1 MVTRARDPGPFVREI
16 EHTADAG
23 AVVRG
28 GTLPRL
34 FENASRAMFDLIC
47 DRRAVRPLR
56 SVRIA
61 VQGSSLEDLLVR
73 WLSELL
79 YLLETE
85 DMLFTSFT
93 LARVDRTLFRA
104 RGSARGE
111 RIDRSRHRLRRELKA
126 VTYHQ
131 IEVVRGRS
139 AWRVRLVFDV

>member
-1 MVTRARDPGPFVREI
+1 VPRGYEFF
-16 EHTADAG
+16 EHTADVG
-23 AVVRG
+23 VVVRG

-34 FENASRAMFDLIC
+34 FENASRALFDLVC
-47 DRRAVRPLR
+47 DRRAVRPRR
-56 SVRIA
+56 SVRVA

-79 YLLETE
+79 YLLDTE
-85 DMLFTSFT
+85 DMLFASFT

-104 RGSARGE
+104 RGRARGE
-111 RIDRSRHRLRRELKA
+111 RIDRSRHRLKREIKA

-131 IEVVRGRS
+131 IQLVRGRS

>member
-1 MVTRARDPGPFVREI
+1 MPRGYEFF

-28 GTLPRL
+28 ATLPGL
-34 FENASRAMFDLIC
+34 FENASRALFDLIC

-56 SVRIA
+56 SVRLA
-61 VQGSSLEDLLVR
+61 VRGSSLEDLLVR

-79 YLLETE
+79 YVMERDELV
-85 DMLFTSFT
+85 FTSFAVT
-93 LARVDRTLFRA
+93 RVDRTRLVA
-104 RGSARGE
+104 RGGARGE
-111 RIDRSRHRLRRELKA
+111 RIDRARHRLRREIKA

-131 IEVVRGRS
+131 IQIVRGRS

>member
-1 MVTRARDPGPFVREI
+1 MPRGYEFF

-23 AVVRG
+23 ALVRG

-34 FENASRAMFDLIC
+34 FENASRALFDLIC
-47 DRRAVRPLR
+47 DRRAVRPRR

-61 VQGSSLEDLLVR
+61 VRGSSLEDLLVR

-79 YLLETE
+79 YLLER
-85 DMLFTSFT
+85 DNLVFTSFAV
-93 LARVDRTLFRA
+93 ARVDRTLLLA

-111 RIDRSRHRLRRELKA
+111 RIDRTRHRLRREIKA

-131 IEVVRGRS
+131 IQIIRGRS

>member
-1 MVTRARDPGPFVREI
+1 MPRGYEFF

-28 GTLPRL
+28 ATLPRL
-34 FENASRAMFDLIC
+34 FENASRALFDLIC

-56 SVRIA
+56 SVRLA
-61 VQGSSLEDLLVR
+61 VRGSSLEDLLVR

-79 YLLETE
+79 YRLDTE
-85 DMLFTSFT
+85 DLLFTSFT
-93 LARVDRTLFRA
+93 IARVDRKLLRA
-104 RGSARGE
+104 RGRARGE
-111 RIDRSRHRLRRELKA
+111 RIDRSRHRLKREIKA

-131 IEVVRGRS
+131 IKLVRGRS

>member
-1 MVTRARDPGPFVREI
+1 MPRGYEFF

-34 FENASRAMFDLIC
+34 FENASRALFDLVC
-47 DRRAVRPLR
+47 DRRAVRPRR
-56 SVRIA
+56 SVRI
-61 VQGSSLEDLLVR
+61 VVRGSSLEDLLVR

-79 YLLETE
+79 YLLEK
-85 DMLFTSFT
+85 DGLLFTSFRV
-93 LARVDRTLFRA
+93 ARVDRSRLLA

-111 RIDRSRHRLRRELKA
+111 RLDRARHRLKREIKA

-131 IEVVRGRS
+131 IQIVRGRS

>member
-1 MVTRARDPGPFVREI
+1 MARGYEFF

-28 GTLPRL
+28 ATLPRL
-34 FENASRAMFDLIC
+34 FENASLALFDLIC
-47 DRRAVRPLR
+47 DRRAIRPRR

-61 VQGSSLEDLLVR
+61 VSGSSLEDLLVR

-79 YLLETE
+79 YRLETE
-85 DMLFTSFT
+85 DVLFTSFAV
-93 LARVDRTLFRA
+93 ARVDRVLLQA

-111 RIDRSRHRLRRELKA
+111 RIDRSRHKLKREIKA

-131 IEVVRGRS
+131 IELVRGRS
-139 AWRVRLVFDV
+139 AWRVRLVFDI